1 MGEAPEINQEALTL
15 EADMGLFIGIP
26 GIIVLYNFPR
36 LFPQNIQFKNKS
48 TERLTMLM
56 ASPGLSPMQLP
67 VPLFPNGLSL
77 C

>member
-1 MGEAPEINQEALTL
+1 MGEAAEIDQEGLTL

-26 GIIVLYNFPR
+26 GIIVLYSFPR

-56 ASPGLSPMQLP
+56 ASPCLSPMQLP